1 MEEEVT
7 DLRVQSSNFLH
18 QWSSS
23 DIARFIQARG
33 EAESLFTG
41 QRNSLMEGWK
51 QVLSSISLATV
62 VSPLQARKKWDNL
75 EEKYL
80 ELKCP
85 PIGAE
90 TDNGEDAAAS
100 WPWYPAMDALLGQ
113 RHSITPPVLRASM
126 ACSSS
131 MAGPYST
138 GAIMSSPPPREERQ
152 EGRGRKRRYTMAFL
166 LEMMERGLARE
177 EERQRKEE
185 ERQQKVDERL
195 ERLLTIMER
204 LAEK

>member
-1 MEEEVT
+1 
-7 DLRVQSSNFLH
+7 
-18 QWSSS
+18 
-23 DIARFIQARG
+23 
-33 EAESLFTG
+33 
-41 QRNSLMEGWK
+41 
-51 QVLSSISLATV
+51 
-62 VSPLQARKKWDNL
+62 
-75 EEKYL
+75 
-80 ELKCP
+80 
-85 PIGAE
+85 
-90 TDNGEDAAAS
+90 
-100 WPWYPAMDALLGQ
+100 
-113 RHSITPPVLRASM
+113 
-126 ACSSS
+126 

-152 EGRGRKRRYTMAFL
+152 EISGEGRGRKRRYTMAFL